1 MSHIFVPVVDAEGN
15 PLMFAQGTMVGVV
28 VRPSMSQALRLNED

>member
-1 MSHIFVPVVDAEGN
+1 VCV
-15 PLMFAQGTMVGVV
+15 FALGTMVGVV